1 MLQIFLKIAWRDL
14 WRHKLRT
21 SLTLGAIVFGSAIT
35 LFFMAWARG
44 GHQQMIRAVISN
56 FPGYAQVHRA
66 GYQLE
71 QSIFRAM
78 EQNPELISYLEQSP
92 LVSGY
97 SLRLCTDGLLQAG
110 LNISG
115 AKICGVIAEKEVKVS
130 RIAQSFFPE
139 MVKTPKGITTSRRV
153 SGEFLSG
160 ENFQEMVLGEDLA
173 RNLQVKIGEKVSI
186 LAQDFYGSLGAGNFR
201 VKGIFQIGAMEYDA
215 GLALLDLKAFQELLY
230 MPEQI
235 THLVIMVKDTRALT
249 KLSKEIYQLL
259 SLEQGPWQLE
269 GLSPGI
275 FRIKPNK
282 PNLEPDSPFQLAE
295 QELLERAIK
304 RIPGVRAYSCELVS
318 RLSLNHKEIE
328 VWGVAPDKES
338 LVRKGSR
345 KSFPITKDKDWVILK
360 KELLD
365 ELGLKPGDF
374 ISLSGRNYLGEEFEL
389 KLRLLEGFSSEQEY
403 SPSAFLPL
411 DLLQERLRLGEN
423 VNQAIVQ
430 LSSKL
435 DPETAKKLIYSRLNY
450 EVVPWT
456 ELLPDLVQAITLDNV
471 GAGLWL
477 GILLIVIAFVFLL
490 TILMSVLERERQFA
504 IMKAIGTKPGE
515 VFLVIFLESVFLG
528 LLGSLIGLTLGAIP
542 SLYFTYVPLDLSTF
556 GESMG
561 EYMEQYGFEPYL
573 YAGLE
578 PAMFFYTAV
587 IIFSFVM
594 IMTIFPGLKASRT
607 KPAEKLRLQ

>member
-1 MLQIFLKIAWRDL
+1 
-14 WRHKLRT
+14 
-21 SLTLGAIVFGSAIT
+21 
-35 LFFMAWARG
+35 
-44 GHQQMIRAVISN
+44 MIRTVISN
-56 FPGYAQVHRA
+56 FPGYVQVHQA

-78 EQNPELISYLEQSP
+78 AENQNLISYLEQSP

-115 AKICGVIAEKEVKVS
+115 AKICGVIAQKEVKVS
-130 RIAQSFFPE
+130 RIAQNFFPGLL
-139 MVKTPKGITTSRRV
+139 KTPKGIKTSRETK
-153 SGEFLSG
+153 GEFLSG
-160 ENFQEMVLGEDLA
+160 ENFEEIVLGEDLA
-173 RNLQVKIGEKVSI
+173 RNLQVKTGDKVSI

-201 VKGIFQIGAMEYDA
+201 VKGIFRIGAMEYDA
-215 GLALLDLKAFQELLY
+215 GLALLELRAFQELLY

-235 THLVIMVKDTRALT
+235 TQVVVMVKNTKVLPRLT
-249 KLSKEIYQLL
+249 KEIYQELGF
-259 SLEQGPWQLE
+259 EQGDWRVE
-269 GLSPGI
+269 NVSPGL

-282 PNLEPDSPFQLAE
+282 SNLDPDSPFQLAE
-295 QELLERAIK
+295 PELMEQAIK
-304 RIPGVRAYSCELVS
+304 RIPGVRAYSYQLVS
-318 RLSLNHKEIE
+318 RLGLNNKEIE
-328 VWGVAPDKES
+328 VWGVVPAQEN
-338 LVRKGSR
+338 LLRKGCF
-345 KSFPITKDKDWVILK
+345 KSPPITKDRDWVILK
-360 KELLD
+360 KELWD
-365 ELGLKPGDF
+365 ELGLKPGDL
-374 ISLSGRNYLGEEFEL
+374 ISLNGKDYLGEEFEL
-389 KLRLLEGFSSEQEY
+389 KLRLVNGFSPDKNS
-403 SPSAFLPL
+403 SPDAFLAL

-423 VNQAIVQ
+423 VNQAFIQ
-430 LSSKL
+430 LSPKL
-435 DPETAKKLIYSRLNY
+435 DPETAKNLIYSRLNY

-477 GILLIVIAFVFLL
+477 AILLIVIAFVFLL

-515 VFLVIFLESVFLG
+515 VFLVIFFESVFLG
-528 LLGSLIGLTLGAIP
+528 LLGSLLGLVLGAIP

-561 EYMEQYGFEPYL
+561 EYMEQYGFEPYM
-573 YAGLE
+573 YASLE
-578 PAMFFYTAV
+578 PAMFFYTAG
-587 IIFSFVM
+587 IIFSFVI